1 MKLTTRLHL
10 VSRLRMSG
18 GIPLLPPIS
27 LHGMDKD
34 NFTFSVAAAAT
45 TMLLLLLF
53 LLFNDTVILLIRLCG
68 FK

>member
-1 MKLTTRLHL
+1 
-10 VSRLRMSG
+10 MSG
-18 GIPLLPPIS
+18 AIPLLPSIS
-27 LHGMDKD
+27 LLHCVDKD
-34 NFTFSVAAAAT
+34 NFTFSIAAANTTTTT